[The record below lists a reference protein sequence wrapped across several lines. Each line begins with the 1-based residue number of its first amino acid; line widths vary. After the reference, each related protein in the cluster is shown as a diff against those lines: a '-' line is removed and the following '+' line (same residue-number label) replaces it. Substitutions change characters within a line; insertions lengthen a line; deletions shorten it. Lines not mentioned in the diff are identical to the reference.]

1 MWLFINTILE
11 LHRSSDI
18 NYQTLID
25 LGLFE
30 PRVDAYRVIR
40 VLTVKS
46 TDYHLLLGGWLFTI
60 VHPQTLSTRFRKSSV
75 GITASSQD
83 HRVQIPS
90 ANCPLSSMIYV
101 VKAASTAVCDQATT
115 NIKVIMVPWL
125 GKACHMTTSALKV
138 RTLNSEIF
146 WDICFRFIS
155 LAPVQRWHLKYTHTH
170 IYLSLSLSFSL
181 YIHTIYIYIYTHIIS
196 VYIYIHIS
204 VRVYVHI

>member
-46 TDYHLLLGGWLFTI
+46 TDYHLLLGGLT
-60 VHPQTLSTRFRKSSV
+60 VNPQSLSTRFHKSSV

-101 VKAASTAVCDQATT
+101 VKAASTAATRRPRT
-115 NIKVIMVPWL
+115 SRSSWCL
-125 GKACHMTTSALKV
+125 GWGKLEKH
-138 RTLNSEIF
+138 
-146 WDICFRFIS
+146 DHQCFKSTF
-155 LAPVQRWHLKYTHTH
+155 
-170 IYLSLSLSFSL
+170 SFEF
-181 YIHTIYIYIYTHIIS
+181 
-196 VYIYIHIS
+196 
-204 VRVYVHI
+204 